1 MKEVTVNKYGIKPDQ
16 LRVFLHYQPSYYHF
30 HLHIV
35 NVQHPGLGD
44 GIAIG
49 KAILLDDVIDNL
61 KLDGQYYTKTIGFV
75 LGENHELWQ
84 IEGYRDLHFKQ
95 N

>member
-61 KLDGQYYTKTIGFV
+61 KLDGQYYTKNHWLCIG
-75 LGENHELWQ
+75 
-84 IEGYRDLHFKQ
+84 
-95 N
+95 

>member
-75 LGENHELWQ
+75 LGENHGLWQ